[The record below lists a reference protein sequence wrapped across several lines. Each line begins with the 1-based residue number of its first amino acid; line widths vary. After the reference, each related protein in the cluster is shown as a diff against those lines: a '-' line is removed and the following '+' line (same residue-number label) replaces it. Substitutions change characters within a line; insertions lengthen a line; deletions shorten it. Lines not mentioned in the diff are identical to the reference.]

1 MVLLSNQ
8 QFPQDSCITLNPCA
22 FVCSMIVYPLPS
34 LDNLLVEIN
43 VITRRGSPVDRR
55 PSAAEA
61 PPVGKIDPFSKM
73 TVTFEPL
80 MVF

>member
-1 MVLLSNQ
+1 
-8 QFPQDSCITLNPCA
+8 
-22 FVCSMIVYPLPS
+22 MIVYPLPS

-73 TVTFEPL
+73 TVSFEPL